1 MGVGPKPTPA
11 PEQETFTRQ
20 EIEQIVASVFANCM
34 EQQTQARRDNDAGS
48 WSKAARA
55 WAVKNGLISG
65 IGKLQDGTTNYAWED
80 AITRE
85 QLVQILYRYD
95 RKRKE

>member
-34 EQQTQARRDNDAGS
+34 EQQTQARRENDAGS
-48 WSKAARA
+48 WNKAARA
-55 WAVKNGLISG
+55 WAVENGLISG
-65 IGKLQDGTTNYAWED
+65 IGKLPDGTPNYAWED
-80 AITRE
+80 ALTRE